1 MMVTSTCRM
10 LKFGAFSVSILW
22 LDLAIME
29 GGSLGRRQAAASI
42 AGKGKASGG
51 GGSQEQSIVGGDSG
65 YLSFM
70 GMASTFGIGIV
81 VVIGLRGEI
90 NCR

>member
-1 MMVTSTCRM
+1 
-10 LKFGAFSVSILW
+10 
-22 LDLAIME
+22 ME

-70 GMASTFGIGIV
+70 GMAYGIDIRHWHSCGDRIEGGNPLSV
-81 VVIGLRGEI
+81 S
-90 NCR
+90 